1 MEVEPIES
9 VPPVFPTQSQQPQQ
23 PQIQSQPQAQPL
35 PPPAPQSQVEAPP
48 NEKEKQPKPKP
59 AAPELGE
66 SILPMARVQKI
77 MKADKELPNVT
88 KEAVHTISVA
98 TEEFIRR
105 LSSAAYSQA
114 SRDKR
119 SMIHYKDVALAVKR
133 NPELHF
139 LEGVVFFNPV
149 NYLVF
154 TATTEMIPTATPAP
168 QALAQHKL
176 KLAERNSAPTTSTPT
191 NGAST
196 PTSRKSKPTNGKSKP
211 SAGQSTEGTVTPDVV
226 EERNEMDLS

>member
-98 TEEFIRR
+98 T
-105 LSSAAYSQA
+105 
-114 SRDKR
+114 
-119 SMIHYKDVALAVKR
+119 
-133 NPELHF
+133 P
-139 LEGVVFFNPV
+139 
-149 NYLVF
+149 
-154 TATTEMIPTATPAP
+154 TTEMIPTATPAP